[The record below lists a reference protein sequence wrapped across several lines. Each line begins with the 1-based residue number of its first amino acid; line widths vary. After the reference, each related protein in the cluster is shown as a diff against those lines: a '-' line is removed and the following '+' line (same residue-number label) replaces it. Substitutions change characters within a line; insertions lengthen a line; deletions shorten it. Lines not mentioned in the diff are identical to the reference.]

1 MLIYFRFPTRM
12 LSLLPSI
19 RLLCPFFATLLSLF
33 ADEAALYDRQIR
45 LWGVE
50 AQNKMRTS
58 SILLY
63 TLRGIATEIA
73 KNIVLAGVGEIML
86 LDECN
91 VEEEDL
97 GAGFFFR
104 ENEVG
109 QKVSRPALFIIRSF
123 CMAAQSEQCN
133 FVHLLVSS

>member
-1 MLIYFRFPTRM
+1 MT
-12 LSLLPSI
+12 
-19 RLLCPFFATLLSLF
+19 
-33 ADEAALYDRQIR
+33 DEAALYDRQIR

-63 TLRGIATEIA
+63 TLRGLSTEIA

-86 LDECN
+86 LDEKN

-97 GAGFFFR
+97 GAGFFLR
-104 ENEVG
+104 EDEVG
-109 QKVSRPALFIIRSF
+109 MKVSFKVYISADCHHSLNP
-123 CMAAQSEQCN
+123 
-133 FVHLLVSS
+133 FVSDS